1 MSRIQIFAREGG
13 GSAASSFRISSIAD
27 SGISQE
33 MTIRLDEAYGEKETW
48 LDYNRLGNWLKR

>member
-1 MSRIQIFAREGG
+1 M
-13 GSAASSFRISSIAD
+13 SAASSFRISSIAD

-33 MTIRLDEAYGEKETW
+33 MTIRLDEAYGEKETR